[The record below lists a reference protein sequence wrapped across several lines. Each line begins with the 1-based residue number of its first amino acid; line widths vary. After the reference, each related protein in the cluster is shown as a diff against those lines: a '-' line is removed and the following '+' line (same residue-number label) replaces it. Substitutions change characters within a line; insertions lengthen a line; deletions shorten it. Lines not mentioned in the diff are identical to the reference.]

1 MRRGLLALYQVF
13 VTSCSSTG
21 GCRTSSSRRRA
32 LGCSQS
38 DGTHA
43 QPRVKTVVSL
53 AAFYRC
59 CETTRMHST
68 ILFIYLFYLLFLF
81 FFGTSNDYI
90 CLHDTTEPQSRRC
103 DSLNIPQSL
112 ECFTFIQDQIKRG
125 GRSFFVPIQL
135 FHLFLLLKK
144 KTTQKTQCLR
154 LFYTLLPFVTG
165 SIFAHGGCYSNLG

>member
-1 MRRGLLALYQVF
+1 MEPVNTETPASAPAGRPTMTRGCAQGERWEVRRGLLALYQAF

-21 GCRTSSSRRRA
+21 GCRTSSFRRCA

-68 ILFIYLFYLLFLF
+68 ILFIYLFTSF
-81 FFGTSNDYI
+81 FF
-90 CLHDTTEPQSRRC
+90 
-103 DSLNIPQSL
+103 
-112 ECFTFIQDQIKRG
+112 
-125 GRSFFVPIQL
+125 FFWP
-135 FHLFLLLKK
+135 
-144 KTTQKTQCLR
+144 
-154 LFYTLLPFVTG
+154 
-165 SIFAHGGCYSNLG
+165 

>member
-1 MRRGLLALYQVF
+1 MTRGCAQGERWEVRRGLLALYQVF

-59 CETTRMHST
+59 CETTPMHWT
-68 ILFIYLFYLLFLF
+68 ILFIYLFTLF
-81 FFGTSNDYI
+81 FFVFFCPSNDCI
-90 CLHDTTEPQSRRC
+90 CLHDTTESQSWRC

-112 ECFTFIQDQIKRG
+112 ECISLSYKTKYKRG

-135 FHLFLLLKK
+135 FHLFLL
-144 KTTQKTQCLR
+144 
-154 LFYTLLPFVTG
+154 
-165 SIFAHGGCYSNLG
+165 